1 MYNILCKKAKL
12 KKGDG
17 TVRELHIEKNDAGQ
31 RLDKFLSKA
40 LPDMPPSFLYKAL
53 RLKKIKRNRKR
64 ADKADILAV
73 GDTLQLF
80 IPEDFFKTKEEDGDL
95 CRLLEGITPRLSIL
109 YEDENIM
116 LLNKRPGINVH
127 EDKDGNTNTLITHIQ
142 SYLYKKG
149 EYDPKKEQAFAPAL
163 CNRID
168 RNTGGIVIAAKNAEA
183 LRVMNDKIK
192 NREIDK
198 FYLCAVHGIP
208 TPKEATLEGFLLKD
222 ETNNLVRIY
231 KDKKSAA
238 LLKKNEGSLC
248 GAQIFGNDPD
258 VMAEG
263 ARLALEISGCDFLDI
278 NMGCPMP
285 KIANSGDGCGLMRTP
300 ELAGN
305 IVEAVVKAVDVP
317 VTVKC
322 RLGWDKGNINVLDFT
337 KRMEDS
343 GAAMVTVHGRT
354 RAMLYSGT
362 ADWDYIRK
370 VKDQLSIPV
379 IANGDI
385 VDAASALRCLKW
397 TGADG
402 IMIGRATFG
411 DPWIFQQVSAAMAGL
426 EVPERPV
433 LKDRIAVAV
442 KQFELSEADHGEH
455 IACLEAR
462 KHFAW
467 YLRGV
472 RNASYYKKEITSM
485 NKMEDIYRIAKDIVR
500 DLE

>member
-1 MYNILCKKAKL
+1 MKLGKYEIENPLILGPMAGVTDWAFRTICAELGANITVTEMVSSRALVYQDQKSKKL
-12 KKGDG
+12 
-17 TVRELHIEKNDAGQ
+17 
-31 RLDKFLSKA
+31 
-40 LPDMPPSFLYKAL
+40 L
-53 RLKKIKRNRKR
+53 R
-64 ADKADILAV
+64 
-73 GDTLQLF
+73 
-80 IPEDFFKTKEEDGDL
+80 
-95 CRLLEGITPRLSIL
+95 
-109 YEDENIM
+109 
-116 LLNKRPGINVH
+116 
-127 EDKDGNTNTLITHIQ
+127 
-142 SYLYKKG
+142 
-149 EYDPKKEQAFAPAL
+149 
-163 CNRID
+163 
-168 RNTGGIVIAAKNAEA
+168 
-183 LRVMNDKIK
+183 
-192 NREIDK
+192 
-198 FYLCAVHGIP
+198 
-208 TPKEATLEGFLLKD
+208 
-222 ETNNLVRIY
+222 
-231 KDKKSAA
+231 
-238 LLKKNEGSLC
+238 KNEGSLC

-258 VMAEG
+258 IMAQAAVM
-263 ARLALEISGCDFLDI
+263 ALEISGCDFLDI

-300 ELAGN
+300 ELAGK
-305 IVEAVVKAVDVP
+305 IVEAVAKAVEAP

-322 RLGWDKGNINVLDFT
+322 RLGWDKGSINVLDFT

-343 GAAMVTVHGRT
+343 GAAMVAVHGRT

-385 VDAASALRCLKW
+385 VDAQSALRCLKW

-411 DPWIFQQVSAAMAGL
+411 DPWIFQQVSAAMAGQ
-426 EVPERPV
+426 EVPERPI

-485 NKMEDIYRIAKDIVR
+485 NKMEDIYRIARDIVR